1 MFVFHTKAAYNALLG
16 REWIHSNWV
25 IPSSL
30 HQSLMFWNDDDF
42 VEMVKV
48 DNTPFEACNNT
59 IDAQLYNKNIGILK
73 LTGFDYNGKPTRV
86 EMVGEE
92 PCSAGEDV
100 TDQEIGKEWFD
111 DNIVEPQLPNIVDS

>member
-1 MFVFHTKAAYNALLG
+1 
-16 REWIHSNWV
+16 
-25 IPSSL
+25 
-30 HQSLMFWNDDDF
+30 MFWNDDDF